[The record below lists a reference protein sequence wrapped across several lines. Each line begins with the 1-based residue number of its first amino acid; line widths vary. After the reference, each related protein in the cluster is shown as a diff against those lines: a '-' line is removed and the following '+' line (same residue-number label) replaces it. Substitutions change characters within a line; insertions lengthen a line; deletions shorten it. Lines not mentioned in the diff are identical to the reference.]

1 MKHSFRRALASLA
14 LLILLAV
21 SAQAQYLD
29 HYFNPREASS
39 VRLSGVPTFGRTAGM
54 GYLEFALPDSLRD
67 PWVNPAKQYGGAST
81 LFAAPYV
88 RRLETQNGSY
98 EFTTQ
103 FGQIVRTYRLRS
115 RGYAAPAGGIWRGK
129 GWYGGGYLGFAD
141 FFQTSFRRV
150 TADDFLFEQRINV
163 GSSGW
168 PFSLLAGGEP
178 LPGLRVGASYS
189 SSRQSFYEY
198 DNLSNAQNV
207 RGLTQRDQYLRA
219 GAHLELGRGR
229 AALLGSV
236 YRRQYELRRN
246 QGFSNNDK
254 TEGLFLQG
262 EYLREMGRQITLSGR
277 IGYEIRELQVVYRFE
292 EAVGY
297 TTYDDGMISSWQ
309 FGLGMAKRLP
319 GITVAVELDY
329 EPSHFDY
336 TVDRSEESVRQWT
349 LRGGVDVPLGRHLNG
364 QFGISHQYYR
374 MKRIESVVQNRSGG
388 IDELNPALATTWTR
402 LTGGLSWRGNHLEL
416 MLHASYST
424 YTTEILINN
433 DLNSDI
439 ITPFTTRL
447 MAVYHL

>member
-1 MKHSFRRALASLA
+1 MKYFPVRGILAGVM
-14 LLILLAV
+14 LLLGCSGAR
-21 SAQAQYLD
+21 AQYLD
-29 HYFNPREASS
+29 HYFNPRDASL
-39 VRLSGVPTFGRTAGM
+39 VRLSGVPTFGRSAGM
-54 GYLEFALPDSLRD
+54 GYLEFAVPDSLRD
-67 PWVNPAKQYGGAST
+67 PWVNPAKQYGRAST

-88 RRLETQNGSY
+88 RRMETQNGSY

-103 FGQIVRTYRLRS
+103 FGQIVRTYRFRS

-129 GWYGGGYLGFAD
+129 GWYGGGYIGFAD

-150 TADDFLFEQRINV
+150 TADDFLFERRIRV

-198 DNLSNAQNV
+198 DNLTNPRNV
-207 RGLTQRDQYLRA
+207 RGLTQQDQYLRA

-229 AALLGSV
+229 AALMGSV

-262 EYLREMGRQITLSGR
+262 EYHREMGSRVTLSGR
-277 IGYEIRELQVVYRFE
+277 IGYEKREQQVVYRFE
-292 EAVGY
+292 DTVGY
-297 TTYDDGMISSWQ
+297 TTYDNGKISTWQ
-309 FGLGMAKRLP
+309 LGLGMVKRFP
-319 GITVAVELDY
+319 GITVAVEADY
-329 EPSHFDY
+329 EPSRFDY
-336 TVDRSEESVRQWT
+336 AVDRSEETVRQWT
-349 LRGGVDVPLGRHLNG
+349 LRGGVDAPLGGYFNG
-364 QFGISHQYYR
+364 QFGLSHQYYR
-374 MKRIESVVQNRSGG
+374 MKRIESVVQSRSGG
-388 IDELNPALATTWTR
+388 IDELNPAIATTWTR
-402 LTGGLSWRGNHLEL
+402 LTGGLSWRRDRLEL

-424 YTTEILINN
+424 YTTEIRLNN

-447 MAVYHL
+447 LAVYYL